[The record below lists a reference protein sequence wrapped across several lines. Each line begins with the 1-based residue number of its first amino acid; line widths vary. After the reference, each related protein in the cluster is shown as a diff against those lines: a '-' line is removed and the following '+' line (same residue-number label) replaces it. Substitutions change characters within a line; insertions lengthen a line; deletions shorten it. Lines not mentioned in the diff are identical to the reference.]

1 MVHAESFVGGGLE
14 IHYTQGLF
22 ETFFHMFSSRGAA
35 CSGTKAITMRN
46 RFPSRYWLSAIGASM
61 RERRV
66 HKNLEMK
73 EIKELGVS
81 EGVEVVANVGM

>member
-1 MVHAESFVGGGLE
+1 
-14 IHYTQGLF
+14 
-22 ETFFHMFSSRGAA
+22 
-35 CSGTKAITMRN
+35 
-46 RFPSRYWLSAIGASM
+46 M